1 MSKLFKLVAL
11 CTAGVFLF
19 SGTPYAEVRDLFV
32 PITVGATV
40 PVIEGAGTLTVETH
54 NVSDNALVLP
64 LALNFDTA
72 GIGLPPASNPWVL
85 SSQYLVID
93 YGMTANNYVAW
104 GVRIVTDNEDL
115 EGDANDVIDSIAGN
129 PIAGNADVDV
139 PPDGDIWGDADDD
152 LSYAGL
158 VVVGDADPSH
168 RAAWAWQAYPAVQ
181 PAVTAPTSAIGG
193 SGALVDVGFVGP
205 DRAGPPPVSGGE
217 WNGYWAYIADKND
230 LDGNADGVNGFI
242 GDLFRDLD
250 GDGADD
256 DITYSMVLVSSA
268 TRNGTLAPH
277 PDVAPRVDD
286 DNEIVVYIAGRF
298 ANTDYSD
305 PASPT
310 PIVLPVLSYG
320 ASLYIELVH
329 E

>member
-11 CTAGVFLF
+11 CTAGIFLF
-19 SGTPYAEVRDLFV
+19 SGTPYAEVVDLFV
-32 PITVGATV
+32 PIRIGATV
-40 PVIEGAGTLTVETH
+40 PVIEGAGTLTVESH
-54 NVSDNALVLP
+54 NVSDNDLVLP

-72 GIGLPPASNPWVL
+72 GIGLPPAGQPWVL

-115 EGDANDVIDSIAGN
+115 EGDANNVIDSIAGS
-129 PIAGNADVDV
+129 PIAGNADVDG
-139 PPDGDIWGDADDD
+139 DGDIWGDADDD

-158 VVVGDADPSH
+158 VVVGEADPAR

-181 PAVTAPTSAIGG
+181 PAVTAPTSAIGAD
-193 SGALVDVGFVGP
+193 GALVDVGFDAPADSWDDPWV
-205 DRAGPPPVSGGE
+205 
-217 WNGYWAYIADKND
+217 YIADKND
-230 LDGNADGVNGFI
+230 LDGNGDGVNGFI

-250 GDGADD
+250 ADGADD

-277 PDVAPRVDD
+277 PDVAPRADD

-305 PASPT
+305 PANPA

-320 ASLYIELVH
+320 ASLYVELVH